1 MEDVKNYIINNYH
14 DLYLKDDVLLSADM
28 FVNFRNNLEIYNNW
42 KWHCWVNNKNKAKKL
57 YQENK
62 ETNQ

>member
-28 FVNFRNNLEIYNNW
+28 FENFRNNLEIYNN
-42 KWHCWVNNKNKAKKL
+42 
-57 YQENK
+57 
-62 ETNQ
+62 